1 MGAGG
6 NSGQRRFRAEGELWV
21 SIQDHLFPLRRVP
34 MCALVQC
41 GVEMNDLKNDLQ
53 MSFLG

>member
-1 MGAGG
+1 MGTGG
-6 NSGQRRFRAEGELWV
+6 NSGQRRFRAEGESWV
-21 SIQDHLFPLRRVP
+21 SILDPLFPLRRVP